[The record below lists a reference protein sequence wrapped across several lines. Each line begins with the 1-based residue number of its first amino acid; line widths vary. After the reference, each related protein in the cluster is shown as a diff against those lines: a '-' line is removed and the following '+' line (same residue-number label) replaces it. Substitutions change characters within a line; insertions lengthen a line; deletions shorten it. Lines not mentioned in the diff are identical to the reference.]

1 MIPKNS
7 VEKQKIL
14 TYKDSSDRRVDFM
27 ALQEYY
33 KGVGANYKSILT
45 SERDLQDL
53 FYSGEKPPHMWWDR
67 FEVRITN
74 VFSVIDKDLG
84 RQAHTDEMKLRL
96 LNSKVKYEFLVTTET
111 KIEIQMNMEPMAMI
125 YDPALVNDR
134 NTETQFFGYS
144 H

>member
-74 VFSVIDKDLG
+74 MFTIIDKDAG
-84 RQAHTDEMKLRL
+84 RKVHTDEIKIRL
-96 LNSKVKYEFLVTTET
+96 LNLKAKANFLVAT
-111 KIEIQMNMEPMAMI
+111 KMNIEIQMNMVTMAM
-125 YDPALVNDR
+125 
-134 NTETQFFGYS
+134 TYS
-144 H
+144 